1 MQIRSKG
8 ERSLYI
14 AWIGRPT
21 IRREGGGG
29 GASWMRSRQS
39 CTNCKLNQRLLPY
52 PETTQTHGKKYC
64 RCKIYQYI
72 ESKIYYCYKLFPI
85 LWYNSGSANSFKK
98 SAKPFS
104 SYTNDLGVSTDET
117 AGIPIPLSPPLFPR
131 AISYRFSLSLSPES
145 ERIQL
150 SRRRKAKGRQFRS
163 DAYISFPEKAVFS
176 GSEKMPVS

>member
-1 MQIRSKG
+1 
-8 ERSLYI
+8 
-14 AWIGRPT
+14 
-21 IRREGGGG
+21 
-29 GASWMRSRQS
+29 MRSRLS
-39 CTNCKLNQRLLPY
+39 CSICWLNHRLFPKTASTLS
-52 PETTQTHGKKYC
+52 HGKKCC
-64 RCKIYQYI
+64 RCKIYQYL

-85 LWYNSGSANSFKK
+85 LWYNSGSANSYKK

-131 AISYRFSLSLSPES
+131 AISYRFSLPLSPES